1 MDSWLEDVDDSDK
14 SFGPDLPL
22 LFEID
27 EMWSVDSRKSYCQQM
42 SDFNAKVHHI
52 QYRLAAAIFYGP
64 TSKGRSKG
72 SEEEGGKR
80 SPWALASQK
89 QIF

>member
-1 MDSWLEDVDDSDK
+1 MAGCVDDSDK

-42 SDFNAKVHHI
+42 SDFNAKVHHH
-52 QYRLAAAIFYGP
+52 
-64 TSKGRSKG
+64 TVV
-72 SEEEGGKR
+72 
-80 SPWALASQK
+80 
-89 QIF
+89 